1 MKIRIAVRVTD
12 EPRRRLYVV
21 EDNGLSLDDLRAG
34 VKEQIPNSSAILIEV
49 PRSPEVELIAA

>member
-21 EDNGLSLDDLRAG
+21 ENNGLSLDDLRAG
-34 VKEQIPNSSAILIEV
+34 VKEQIPTASSILIEV
-49 PRSPEVELIAA
+49 PLIPEVELIAA